1 MKTKI
6 VHRHFKGIRHQTEVI
21 GPSNYFDFRFKVLDS
36 PALAVWDLR
45 CCQTSEYIVLFVNP
59 RIFQKNSKH

>member
-6 VHRHFKGIRHQTEVI
+6 VHRHFKGTSHQTEVI

-36 PALAVWDLR
+36 PALAGSEVLSNLR
-45 CCQTSEYIVLFVNP
+45 VYCSFCQSQNFA
-59 RIFQKNSKH
+59 KK